1 MKKKLRNLLSLILA
15 IAMVATTMPV
25 AVKAADPTGFSITGI
40 DQGFVSGGHL
50 MVNVSPNLTTA
61 GLVIN
66 SETGWSAVTQV
77 PCMVGT
83 SAEDA
88 VATTAN
94 AYGIW
99 GTQILFESLLTANP
113 TATYIKFAKDTQF
126 VWGDATFTLKH
137 EFVAVNNEGTWEVQL
152 PTFEMTTVDAG
163 VSGDAHL
170 MVNLDK
176 NLTTLGVTVQENGW
190 SADYTAVSCLAGTSA
205 ADATEKTANAF
216 SVWGTQII
224 FESFI
229 AQNPGITYVKIEKGT
244 QFTFSGITF
253 ELASD
258 YIMERVDG
266 TWTGVPTFEMTT
278 VDAAVTGDAHL
289 MVNINKNL
297 TTLGVT
303 VQENGWSADYIAVS
317 CLAGT
322 SKADATEK
330 TANAYSIWGTQIIFE
345 SFITQNPD
353 ITYIKMEKGT
363 RFTWSGKTFA
373 LAAGY
378 VFEKADGT
386 WTVKEEEPPLPT
398 FEMTSIDAAN
408 TSGAN
413 LMLNV
418 SPNML
423 DSGLVVGTNGWSAN
437 STATCYVGTSA
448 ENTTEVT
455 ATTYA
460 INGTMVFFEGIFGGD
475 NSEATYVKFAKGT
488 PFTWSDTSFELA
500 ADFEIE
506 KVDGTWRIYVAPVV
520 LPTFEMKS
528 IDAANTGASN
538 LMLNIS
544 PSLTDVPAH
553 ATMDGWSVATSA
565 SCLVG
570 TSAANATAANVTV
583 YEIWGAQL
591 LFEGI
596 FTTHSSATYVKFPQG
611 TVFTWTG
618 SDSTTVSYE
627 LAADFEIEKVGGTW
641 QIKDNTPVAPTK
653 VNLTGIGSI
662 HIYPNIDNLVE
673 MYLQTDMTW
682 AAGDAALVGTPN
694 IQIDAASQALAGV
707 RQTADTT
714 TLCLMH
720 FGGASMSNG
729 TLITIPA
736 GTQFTIGETTYEIAE
751 EFIFRYD
758 GANGGTVGKAVNKD
772 VAVDGRTWATSTA
785 LFWTTDIPADDLF
798 QGKVF
803 TTSDIVIYR
812 GEETVAIPSFEV
824 RYDAGTSKNTLLLQP
839 EGGFMAGDIV
849 ALKKGGSAVNAELD
863 YKINFITACTT
874 EYLGGENFTDWVDY
888 VESVKIVGALAT
900 YDGCLYLETDLGA
913 GHRLSAN
920 NTGYVSS
927 DITITK
933 ADGTPVSILWRTI
946 DSNNGAI
953 CLGYDQ
959 STLTDGDVLY
969 VKSGGTAVNAEYDY
983 AMQFTNG
990 CLLKYDT
997 DGVDPVSSHIGT
1009 WLNGYANVGVTGIYY
1024 DVPAAGEEQP
1034 KTTLYLSLNWE
1045 NVDDYADFSG
1055 KNLQSEDIWIT
1066 RADGTRVEID
1076 WIAIDGN
1083 PDSKALSVTVQG
1095 GFADGDVL
1103 HIQQNGIAL
1112 HATEAIG
1119 LAFANNSQLYF
1130 EEGAW
1135 VYDITGPEIY
1145 YEGALVEDGIV
1156 IDAKA
1161 GQSSSVFES
1170 HFYASDV
1177 AAGLVD
1183 VSFAYSDG
1191 ALDGNG
1197 RLVQGT
1203 GHTLTMTADDGHG
1216 NVATRMITLNVEVVI
1231 NLGDS
1236 NNDDRISAID
1246 LVGLRKAIAGSSTNV
1261 ALYDLD
1267 GDGAVGVGDAAY
1279 LRAVLVGKY
1288 SIVAGQT
1295 IHLPTYEGSA
1305 VLFADFPTNQAD
1317 ESAVTTYF
1325 GANFTHMLMTEDT
1338 VALKS
1343 GGAVN
1348 SAYLNAMNLIQA
1360 HGDVI
1365 VRNNETV
1372 GYGLS
1377 DVSLTDELANAG
1389 VNSFYYWD
1397 EPTLSELQNG
1407 TMSELVEWH
1416 NTYNA
1421 GAMFHTNLYPSYAQ
1435 STEIGDSYSTY
1446 INAYVNNV
1454 LENVN
1459 GKKTIC
1465 IDNYP
1470 LVNTN
1475 EKFLFWNTNEQHI
1488 RTNYL
1493 SDLLT
1498 VANAVKNFNTANPT
1512 ALAEMALAIQSYGVA
1527 NATNATTQR
1536 KIESYADIS
1545 FQTNMAIAMGARSL
1559 EYFAYLQKLDAS
1571 EQAMIDGNGNTTSV
1585 YRYVANANQAI
1596 QAWDHVFTS
1605 FAWQGTKMYGDTAS
1619 DLYKNAQSQFV
1630 SSFNKATVSADKATV
1645 VSEFKDNYGNY
1656 AYMAVNATEPSKGE
1670 TATVNFTFS
1679 GASKAVVYRNGEASV
1694 ETLSGGALT
1703 VALGAGEG
1711 AFCIPIY

>member
-1 MKKKLRNLLSLILA
+1 MKKKLRNLLSVILA
-15 IAMVATTMPV
+15 VAMVATTMPA
-25 AVKAADPTGFSITGI
+25 AVNAADPAGFQMTGI

-50 MVNVSPNLTTA
+50 MVNVSPNLTTV
-61 GLVIN
+61 GLTIDAQ
-66 SETGWSAVTQV
+66 SGWSAVTQV

-126 VWGDATFTLKH
+126 VWSGTTFTLQH
-137 EFVAVNNEGTWEVQL
+137 EFVAVNNEGTWEVQ
-152 PTFEMTTVDAG
+152 
-163 VSGDAHL
+163 
-170 MVNLDK
+170 
-176 NLTTLGVTVQENGW
+176 
-190 SADYTAVSCLAGTSA
+190 
-205 ADATEKTANAF
+205 
-216 SVWGTQII
+216 
-224 FESFI
+224 
-229 AQNPGITYVKIEKGT
+229 
-244 QFTFSGITF
+244 
-253 ELASD
+253 
-258 YIMERVDG
+258 
-266 TWTGVPTFEMTT
+266 
-278 VDAAVTGDAHL
+278 
-289 MVNINKNL
+289 
-297 TTLGVT
+297 
-303 VQENGWSADYIAVS
+303 
-317 CLAGT
+317 
-322 SKADATEK
+322 
-330 TANAYSIWGTQIIFE
+330 
-345 SFITQNPD
+345 
-353 ITYIKMEKGT
+353 
-363 RFTWSGKTFA
+363 
-373 LAAGY
+373 
-378 VFEKADGT
+378 
-386 WTVKEEEPPLPT
+386 
-398 FEMTSIDAAN
+398 
-408 TSGAN
+408 
-413 LMLNV
+413 
-418 SPNML
+418 
-423 DSGLVVGTNGWSAN
+423 
-437 STATCYVGTSA
+437 
-448 ENTTEVT
+448 
-455 ATTYA
+455 
-460 INGTMVFFEGIFGGD
+460 
-475 NSEATYVKFAKGT
+475 
-488 PFTWSDTSFELA
+488 
-500 ADFEIE
+500 
-506 KVDGTWRIYVAPVV
+506 

-553 ATMDGWSVATSA
+553 ATIDGWSVATSA

-570 TSAANATAANVTV
+570 TSAADATEASVTV

-596 FTTHSSATYVKFPQG
+596 FTANSSATYVKFPQG

-627 LAADFEIEKVGGTW
+627 LAEDFEIEKVSGTW
-641 QIKDNTPVAPTK
+641 NVIDNTPVAPTK

-673 MYLQTDMTW
+673 MYLQTDVTW
-682 AAGDAALVGTPN
+682 TSGDAALVGTPN
-694 IQIDAASQALAGV
+694 VQIDAASQALAGV

-729 TLITIPA
+729 TLITIPV
-736 GTQFTIGETTYEIAE
+736 GTQFTIGGTTYEIEE

-758 GANGGTVGKAVNKD
+758 GANGGTIGKILNKD
-772 VAVDGRTWATSTA
+772 VVVDGRTWATSTA

-798 QGKVF
+798 QGKIF

-812 GEETVAIPSFEV
+812 GEETVSIPSFEV
-824 RYDAGTSKNTLLLQP
+824 RYDGGTGKNTLLLQP
-839 EGGFMAGDIV
+839 EGGFVAGDIV
-849 ALKKGGSAVNAELD
+849 AVKKGGSALNEEFD
-863 YKINFITACTT
+863 YKINFASACTT
-874 EYLGGENFTDWVDY
+874 KYLGGENFTDWVDY
-888 VESVKIVGALAT
+888 VEPVKIVGALAT

-946 DSNNGAI
+946 DNNDGAI

-983 AMQFTNG
+983 TMQFTNG
-990 CLLKYDT
+990 CLLKYDA
-997 DGVDPVSSHIGT
+997 DGVDSVSGHTGT
-1009 WLNGYANVGVTGIYY
+1009 WINGYANVGVTGIYY

-1055 KNLQSEDIWIT
+1055 KNLESEDIWIT
-1066 RADGTRVEID
+1066 RADGTRVAID

-1083 PDSKALSVTVQG
+1083 PDSKALSVTVYG

-1103 HIQQNGIAL
+1103 HIKQNGIAL

-1119 LAFANNSQLYF
+1119 LAFTNNSQLYF

-1135 VYDITGPEIY
+1135 VYDVTGPEIY
-1145 YEGALVEDGIV
+1145 YEGTLVADDDV
-1156 IDAKA
+1156 LSAKA

-1170 HFYASDV
+1170 RFYATDAV
-1177 AAGLVD
+1177 AGLVNIA
-1183 VSFAYSDG
+1183 FAYSDG

-1216 NVATRMITLNVEVVI
+1216 NVITRMVILNVEVVI

-1236 NNDDRISAID
+1236 NNDDKISALD
-1246 LVGLRKAIAGSSTNV
+1246 LVGLRKAIAGNSTNA

-1267 GDGAVGVGDAAY
+1267 GDGSVGMGDVAY
-1279 LRAVLVGKY
+1279 LRAVLVGKK

-1295 IHLPTYEGSA
+1295 VELPTYEGSA
-1305 VLFADFPTNQAD
+1305 VLFADFPTDQGN
-1317 ESAVTTYF
+1317 ETAVTTYF

-1338 VALKS
+1338 IALKAGDS
-1343 GGAVN
+1343 VN
-1348 SAYLNAMNLIQA
+1348 TSYLNAMNLIQT

-1365 VRNNETV
+1365 VRNGQGAGGSFV
-1372 GYGLS
+1372 DKS
-1377 DVSLTDELANAG
+1377 ITDELANAG
-1389 VNSFYYWD
+1389 AKNFYYWD
-1397 EPTLSELQNG
+1397 EPTLTQLQDG
-1407 TMSELVEWH
+1407 TLNDLITWH
-1416 NTYNA
+1416 NTYNS
-1421 GAMFHTNLYPSYAQ
+1421 GAMFHMNLFPSYA
-1435 STEIGDSYSTY
+1435 TAANIGSSYTNY
-1446 INAYVNNV
+1446 INAYVTNV
-1454 LENVN
+1454 LDKVE
-1459 GKKTIC
+1459 GKKTLC

-1475 EKFLFWNTNEQHI
+1475 DTFLFWSTNEKHV

-1498 VANAVKNFNTANPT
+1498 VANAVKNFNMANPT
-1512 ALAEMALAIQSYGVA
+1512 APAEMALAIQSYGVSNA
-1527 NATNATTQR
+1527 NNATTQR
-1536 KIESYADIS
+1536 KIESYADIA
-1545 FQTNMAIAMGARSL
+1545 FQTNMAIAVGARSL

-1571 EQAMIDGNGNTTSV
+1571 EQAMITEGGQTTDV

-1605 FAWQGTKMYGDTAS
+1605 FAWQGTKMYGDTSS
-1619 DLYKNAQSQFV
+1619 DLYNNAKSQFV

-1645 VSEFKDNYGNY
+1645 VSEFKDAYGNY

-1694 ETLSGGALT
+1694 ETLSSGALT